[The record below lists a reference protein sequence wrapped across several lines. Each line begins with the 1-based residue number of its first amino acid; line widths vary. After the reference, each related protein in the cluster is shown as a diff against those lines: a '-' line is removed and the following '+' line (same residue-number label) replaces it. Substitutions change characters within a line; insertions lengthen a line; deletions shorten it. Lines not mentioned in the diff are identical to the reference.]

1 MGSTVCSVGWTVPT
15 QFSFLSLQVL
25 SETSSCL
32 YISGT
37 NHPSTDN
44 MKIYKDVFS
53 GDELFSDTYP
63 MKLVDDCVYEV
74 YGKHISRTEG
84 DIQLAGSNASAEGAD
99 ADEGG
104 DSSTVS
110 GVDLVLNHRLTE
122 TGFGSK
128 KDYMVYLKDYMK
140 KVVKYLEE
148 NDRTSEV
155 DTFKK
160 NINGVMKDLL
170 GKFKDLQ
177 FYQGESMNP
186 AAMIALID
194 YREIDGEERPVIMFF
209 KHGLEEEKV

>member
-1 MGSTVCSVGWTVPT
+1 MGSVGWTVPT

-25 SETSSCL
+25 SETSSCI
-32 YISGT
+32 YMGGT
-37 NHPSTDN
+37 NHPSTTN

-84 DIQLAGSNASAEGAD
+84 DIQLEGSNASAEGAD
-99 ADEGG
+99 GDEGG
-104 DSSTVS
+104 DASTVS

-128 KDYMVYLKDYMK
+128 KDYMK

-148 NDRTSEV
+148 NDRASEV

-177 FYQGESMNP
+177 FFTGESMD
-186 AAMIALID
+186 AEAMIMIMD
-194 YREIDGEERPVIMFF
+194 YKDYQGEERPVLMAF
-209 KHGLEEEKV
+209 KHGLSEEKC